1 MVFWW
6 KWDGIQSLAQVG
18 QVLHQWATPLIT
30 VQEYFSRFQMR
41 AGASRVLIAIDIS
54 NQSKRISGL
63 LRMTIDCHIYP
74 KAPHP
79 SVLVTALVEK
89 NLASHINV
97 FVDCLGFD
105 SAWAS
110 V

>member
-54 NQSKRISGL
+54 N
-63 LRMTIDCHIYP
+63 
-74 KAPHP
+74 KANGYRG
-79 SVLVTALVEK
+79 S
-89 NLASHINV
+89 
-97 FVDCLGFD
+97 
-105 SAWAS
+105 
-110 V
+110 